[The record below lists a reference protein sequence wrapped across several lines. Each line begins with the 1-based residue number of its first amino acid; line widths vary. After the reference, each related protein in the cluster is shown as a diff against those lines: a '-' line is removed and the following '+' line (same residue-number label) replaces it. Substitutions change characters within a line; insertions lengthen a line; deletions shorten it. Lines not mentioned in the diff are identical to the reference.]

1 MKGIIEGVR
10 CQKIKSLIKK
20 ALNKASI
27 FSKWSVFFFSSA
39 GTFRGVC
46 KKIDHF
52 PEDADYEA
60 DAAEYLLRKSD
71 TNTSL
76 RHLLTHTYNYCAIH

>member
-1 MKGIIEGVR
+1 MWPDLSTADV
-10 CQKIKSLIKK
+10 L
-20 ALNKASI
+20 
-27 FSKWSVFFFSSA
+27 SSA

-71 TNTSL
+71 INTQ
-76 RHLLTHTYNYCAIH
+76 TQTYGRKINNRQTINSVQLKELIIRLI

>member
-1 MKGIIEGVR
+1 M
-10 CQKIKSLIKK
+10 SD
-20 ALNKASI
+20 
-27 FSKWSVFFFSSA
+27 FVFFST

-71 TNTSL
+71 MNFM
-76 RHLLTHTYNYCAIH
+76 NIHSFPSF

>member
-1 MKGIIEGVR
+1 MREM
-10 CQKIKSLIKK
+10 CL
-20 ALNKASI
+20 
-27 FSKWSVFFFSSA
+27 FSQGSNTYRLQQCFSPAA

-60 DAAEYLLRKSD
+60 DAAEYLLRKSVAC
-71 TNTSL
+71 TSMKCVL
-76 RHLLTHTYNYCAIH
+76 VQIVC

>member
-1 MKGIIEGVR
+1 M
-10 CQKIKSLIKK
+10 
-20 ALNKASI
+20 
-27 FSKWSVFFFSSA
+27 
-39 GTFRGVC
+39 C

-71 TNTSL
+71 INTSMRRVL
-76 RHLLTHTYNYCAIH
+76 VFVCKSQIVLLGHVTIAK

>member
-1 MKGIIEGVR
+1 MCK
-10 CQKIKSLIKK
+10 Q
-20 ALNKASI
+20 LNPLPH
-27 FSKWSVFFFSSA
+27 FFSTA

-60 DAAEYLLRKSD
+60 DAAEYLLRKSVAY
-71 TNTSL
+71 TSIKCVL
-76 RHLLTHTYNYCAIH
+76 VHTVW

>member
-1 MKGIIEGVR
+1 M
-10 CQKIKSLIKK
+10 
-20 ALNKASI
+20 
-27 FSKWSVFFFSSA
+27 
-39 GTFRGVC
+39 C

-71 TNTSL
+71 MTTHRIVYSQL
-76 RHLLTHTYNYCAIH
+76 ALTFTGECFHI

>member
-1 MKGIIEGVR
+1 M
-10 CQKIKSLIKK
+10 
-20 ALNKASI
+20 
-27 FSKWSVFFFSSA
+27 
-39 GTFRGVC
+39 C

-71 TNTSL
+71 MNTSMRRVL
-76 RHLLTHTYNYCAIH
+76 VFVRTCGKNRESLKLFF